1 MPPLLADRVTR
12 PPAFGLSAPATR
24 QATRPED
31 VGVNEEELEELSDK
45 IQLILREEARRHGIS
60 IP

>member
-1 MPPLLADRVTR
+1 
-12 PPAFGLSAPATR
+12 
-24 QATRPED
+24 
-31 VGVNEEELEELSDK
+31 VNEEELEELSDK